1 MLETQ
6 SRMATWYK
14 GSSYTVREN
23 TQRTMAIYEQ
33 VKRVLDVVLAGI
45 LLVALSP
52 LLLVIAVAIKLD
64 SPGPVLFVQRRT
76 GRYSR
81 PFNFFK
87 FRSMSYSQNHAHAHR
102 EFVRH
107 YANGEDGT
115 MTTNGL
121 HKPQS
126 NGRVITR
133 VGKFLRQSSLDELP
147 QLFNILR
154 GDMSFVGPRAWA
166 DYELENYQDWHF
178 RRLEVLPGLTGLAQ
192 INGRSA
198 LSFDE
203 IILLDIEYIENRSNW
218 TDIKILVKT
227 VPVVLAGKNTG

>member
-14 GSSYTVREN
+14 DTSYTVREN
-23 TQRTMAIYEQ
+23 TQRNMAVYEQ
-33 VKRVLDVVLAGI
+33 LKRVLDVMLAGI
-45 LLVALSP
+45 LLVVLSP
-52 LLLVIAVAIKLD
+52 LLLVVAIAIKLD

-76 GRYSR
+76 GRYGR

-87 FRSMSYSQNHAHAHR
+87 FRSMSYNQNHTNLHR

-107 YANGEDGT
+107 YANGVDGT

-178 RRLEVLPGLTGLAQ
+178 RRLEVPPGLTGLAQ

-203 IILLDIEYIENRSNW
+203 IIRLDIDYIDNRSIW
-218 TDIKILVKT
+218 TDVKILLKT
-227 VPVVLAGKNTG
+227 FPVVLAGNNTG